1 MGRGR
6 AVGETPRIYELVAEE
21 RIRDILTSFNACFEL
36 PIQLLGEDGTSLLQC
51 GQPSAYCRLLK
62 QHVFSPRACERQHMD
77 AGRRALELGEAYIFA
92 CHANLNHI
100 AFPLS
105 SQGRLLGVILA
116 GPFLMDEPDSSLLSG
131 LGARCEPGVLLD
143 LYDELHG
150 VKLIRPAMAGAMS
163 RLLYYLLS
171 PLLPEQGS
179 VLRHNHE
186 SVYQQARI
194 SESIQRFKEQ
204 SPGENYPYELEQ
216 ALMTK
221 VKTKDL
227 PQAKGVLNELLG
239 YVFFCEGGRME
250 TMKNRSLELCALL
263 SRVSIEGGALTD
275 LTFRLSNQ
283 FLSALQHI
291 DTLEELCIQLQ
302 EIVEAFV
309 DAMFSAPDGPGADSI
324 RRAVGYIAR
333 HYTEPIELQDVARAV
348 GLSPSYFSALFKQLT
363 GSTFRAYLNQV
374 RVEESKR
381 LLRSTGY
388 SLVDIAMAAGFADQS
403 YFSKVFKKYTG
414 LTPKAYR

>member
-1 MGRGR
+1 MQ
-6 AVGETPRIYELVAEE
+6 AEPRVYQLVSQE
-21 RIRDILTSFNACFEL
+21 RIRDILTSFNACFHL
-36 PIQLLGEDGTSLLQC
+36 PIQLLDEDGAILMRFGEETD
-51 GQPSAYCRLLK
+51 YCKMLK
-62 QHVFSPRACERQHMD
+62 KHVFSPRACERLHMD
-77 AGRRALELGEAYIFA
+77 AGRRALQLGEAYIFS

-105 SQGRLLGVILA
+105 SADQLLGVILA
-116 GPFLMDEPDSSLLSG
+116 GPFLMDEPDSSLVSG
-131 LGARCEPGVLLD
+131 IGENHPIASSVLLD
-143 LYDELHG
+143 LYDELHSVRV
-150 VKLIRPAMAGAMS
+150 VKPAQVNHMS

-179 VLRHNHE
+179 ILRHNHE
-186 SVYQQARI
+186 TVYQQARI
-194 SESIQRFKEQ
+194 SETIQRFKEQ
-204 SPGENYPYELEQ
+204 GPGPEESYPYELEKS
-216 ALMTK
+216 LMTK
-221 VKTKDL
+221 VRTKDL

-263 SRVSIEGGALTD
+263 SRISIEGGALTD
-275 LTFRLSNQ
+275 VTFRLSNQ

-291 DTLEELCIQLQ
+291 NTLDELCIKLQ

-309 DAMFSAPDGPGADSI
+309 DAMFGAQDGPGAEPVK
-324 RRAVGYIAR
+324 RAVAYIAR
-333 HYTEPIELQDVARAV
+333 HYAEPIELNGVAGEV
-348 GLSPSYFSALFKQLT
+348 GLSPSYFSALFKRLT

-381 LLRSTGY
+381 LLRSTDY
-388 SLVDIAMAAGFADQS
+388 NLVDIAMAMGFGDQS

-414 LTPKAYR
+414 MTPKEYR